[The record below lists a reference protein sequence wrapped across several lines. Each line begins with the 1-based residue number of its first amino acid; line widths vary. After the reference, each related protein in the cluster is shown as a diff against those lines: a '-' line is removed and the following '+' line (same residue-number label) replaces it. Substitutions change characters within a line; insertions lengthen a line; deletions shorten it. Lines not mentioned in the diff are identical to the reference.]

1 MYVEMKNIVKKY
13 GDFLA
18 SDHVSLGKRKVSC
31 PVRTV
36 RQRKDNFTADDCR
49 T

>member
-18 SDHVSLGKRKVSC
+18 SDHVSC